1 MNRTHLLRL
10 SLTLAALGGQQASA
24 DLISWGP
31 VQDAAGPAEVSLN
44 GTLVSAKN
52 CWSSAGGFVSPV
64 VNGVTFDAF
73 APLGWNSAGWL
84 LMAGSSSGDASYDT
98 MLDDARA
105 TSDPSLSNPTG
116 WGAVQLDT
124 LASLTIGTQYEIQVW
139 YSDQRAG
146 VPTNVL
152 NDRVMNCSSATGAA
166 ILSNGNVTNLGAL
179 TQGTTAAGLDADP
192 NNTAGA
198 GDTLFGQYVIGTFT
212 RTSSDPL
219 WLLIQGTHPLPTNVL
234 SPHLNS
240 FQLRELPSYTSYC
253 FGDGT
258 GLGCP
263 CGNLGNAGEGCAN
276 SGGMGGA
283 TLTGAGIALL
293 SNDTFSLTVSG
304 VPGAKP
310 GLVLRGANQ
319 TAGALAGDGLLCTGG
334 STARSQVQVTIAG
347 GTVFTAFQGAGFG
360 ASSYGA
366 GVPTNYQFW
375 YRDPFNSPCGGAF
388 NFTNGVSVVWAP

>member
-1 MNRTHLLRL
+1 MNRTQLLRL

-24 DLISWGP
+24 DLITWSA
-31 VQDAAGPAEVSLN
+31 VQDATGPAEVSQT
-44 GTLVSAKN
+44 GTLVTAKN
-52 CWSSAGGFVSPV
+52 CWSSAGGFVSPT

-73 APLGWNSAGWL
+73 APLGWNSAGWA
-84 LMAGSSSGDASYDT
+84 LMAGSTSGDPSYDS

-105 TSDPSLSNPTG
+105 TSGSLGNPTG

-124 LASLTIGTQYEIQVW
+124 LAPLTIGTQYEIQVW
-139 YSDQRAG
+139 FCDQRPG
-146 VPTNVL
+146 VPTNKL

-166 ILSNGNVTNLGAL
+166 TLSAGEVTNLGAL
-179 TQGTTAAGLDADP
+179 TQGPTAGGLDADP
-192 NNTAGA
+192 NNMAGA
-198 GDTLFGQYVIGTFT
+198 GDTIFGQYVIGTFT
-212 RTSSDPL
+212 RTTNDPL

-234 SPHLNS
+234 SSHLNS
-240 FQLRELPSYTSYC
+240 FQLRELPSYTTYC
-253 FGDGT
+253 FGDGS

-263 CGNLGNAGEGCAN
+263 CGNLGGAGEGCAN
-276 SGGMGGA
+276 SAGAGGA
-283 TLTGAGIALL
+283 TLSGGGIALL
-293 SNDTFSLTVSG
+293 SNDTFSLTVNG
-304 VPGAKP
+304 VPGSKP

-334 STARSQVQVTIAG
+334 STARSQVQITMAG
-347 GTVFTAFQGAGFG
+347 STVFTTFQGAGFG

-375 YRDPFNSPCGGAF
+375 YRDPVASPCGGGF